1 MTWLPVSLLSDV
13 PALGTVPYIISLLE
27 LISFSVPFDL
37 GPESSLRKDLEIFPP
52 SPFSSFVLDP
62 FLTPWKGFLKKI

>member
-37 GPESSLRKDLEIFPP
+37 
-52 SPFSSFVLDP
+52 DP
-62 FLTPWKGFLKKI
+62 NRP